1 MEHTKNETIIHDT
14 DKESSWEQQ
23 TAMKVSGISILV
35 NLLLSIFK
43 LIAGIAAHSGAMI
56 SDAIHS
62 ASDVGS
68 TFIVIIG
75 VRLSAKKSDKEHQYG
90 HERMECV
97 SSIVLAGMLLV
108 TGLGIGITGVLDI
121 VKSTSGGTIAIP
133 GTLALLAAVVS
144 IVTKEWMFWYT
155 RGAAKKINSG
165 ALMAD
170 AWHHRADA
178 LSSIGALVGIF
189 GARLGYPI
197 LDPVASIVICFM
209 IAKAAI
215 DIFRDAIDKMVDH
228 SCAAKPEESMRRAIL
243 KVRGVRRVDLLRTR
257 LFGSKMY
264 VDIEIAA
271 AGEISLND
279 AHDIAENVHHTIED
293 KFKDVKHCMV
303 HVNPLSEDSH
313 EACTMLPPDL
323 RPHDQNN

>member
-1 MEHTKNETIIHDT
+1 MEHTENKTIIHDT
-14 DKESSWEQQ
+14 EKTASWDQQ

-35 NLLLSIFK
+35 NLLLSVFK
-43 LIAGIAAHSGAMI
+43 LVAGIVAHSGAMI

-108 TGLGIGITGVLDI
+108 TGLGSGITGARDI

-133 GTLALLAAVVS
+133 GTLALIAAVVS
-144 IVTKEWMFWYT
+144 IVVKEWMFWYT

-170 AWHHRADA
+170 AWHHRSDA
-178 LSSIGALVGIF
+178 LSSIGAFIGIF

-197 LDPVASIVICFM
+197 LDPIASIVICFM
-209 IAKAAI
+209 IAKASI

-228 SCAAKPEESMRRAIL
+228 SCDAKTEESMKREIL
-243 KVRGVRRVDLLRTR
+243 RVPGVRRVDLLKTR
-257 LFGSKMY
+257 LFGSKIY

-271 AGEISLND
+271 DGNISLRD
-279 AHDIAENVHHTIED
+279 AHDIAENVHHTIEN

-303 HVNPLSEDSH
+303 HVNPI
-313 EACTMLPPDL
+313 
-323 RPHDQNN
+323 NG

>member
-1 MEHTKNETIIHDT
+1 MEKDKVMTEGSHSDALDFQKVANKVSFITII
-14 DKESSWEQQ
+14 EN
-23 TAMKVSGISILV
+23 V
-35 NLLLSIFK
+35 LLSLFK
-43 LIAGIAAHSGAMI
+43 LFAGVVAHSSAMI

-108 TGLGIGITGVLDI
+108 TGIGIGVTGARDI

-133 GTLALLAAVVS
+133 GTLALVAAVVS
-144 IVTKEWMFWYT
+144 IVVKEWMFWYT

-170 AWHHRADA
+170 AWHHRSDA
-178 LSSIGALVGIF
+178 LSSIGAFVGIF

-197 LDPVASIVICFM
+197 LDPIASIVICVM
-209 IAKAAI
+209 IAKASI

-228 SCAAKPEESMRRAIL
+228 SCDVKTEESMKREIL
-243 KVRGVRRVDLLRTR
+243 KVPGVRRVDLLKTR

-271 AGEISLND
+271 DGNISLCD
-279 AHDIAENVHHTIED
+279 AHDIAENVHHTIEN
-293 KFKDVKHCMV
+293 KFKNVKHCMV
-303 HVNPLSEDSH
+303 HVNPI
-313 EACTMLPPDL
+313 
-323 RPHDQNN
+323 NG

>member
-1 MEHTKNETIIHDT
+1 MEHTENKTIIHDT
-14 DKESSWEQQ
+14 EKTASWEQQ

-35 NLLLSIFK
+35 NLLLSVFK
-43 LIAGIAAHSGAMI
+43 LIAGIVAHSGAMI

-68 TFIVIIG
+68 PFIVIIG
-75 VRLSAKKSDKEHQYG
+75 VRLSTKKSDKEHQYG
-90 HERMECV
+90 QCV

-108 TGLGIGITGVLDI
+108 TGLGIGITGARDI

-133 GTLALLAAVVS
+133 GTLALIAAVVS
-144 IVTKEWMFWYT
+144 IVVKEWMFWYT

-170 AWHHRADA
+170 AWHHRSDA
-178 LSSIGALVGIF
+178 LSSIGAFVGIF

-197 LDPVASIVICFM
+197 LDPIASIVICVM
-209 IAKAAI
+209 IAKASI
-215 DIFRDAIDKMVDH
+215 DIFRGAIDKMVDR
-228 SCAAKPEESMRRAIL
+228 SCDEKTEKEMRETIL
-243 KVRGVRRVDLLRTR
+243 KVDGVKRIDLLQTR

-271 AGEISLND
+271 DGAQTLD
-279 AHDIAENVHHTIED
+279 AAHEIAEKVHHAIEET
-293 KFKDVKHCMV
+293 FTEVKHCMV
-303 HVNPLSEDSH
+303 HVNPI
-313 EACTMLPPDL
+313 
-323 RPHDQNN
+323 HD

>member
-108 TGLGIGITGVLDI
+108 TGLGIGITGVRDI

-133 GTLALLAAVVS
+133 GTLALIAAVVS

-170 AWHHRADA
+170 AWHHRSDA
-178 LSSIGALVGIF
+178 MSSVGAFIGIL
-189 GARLGYPI
+189 GARLGFPI
-197 LDPVASIVICFM
+197 LDPIASVAICVLIV
-209 IAKAAI
+209 KASV

-228 SCAAKPEESMRRAIL
+228 SCDEATEESMREVIM
-243 KVRGVRRVDLLRTR
+243 GVKGVKGIDLLQTR

-264 VDIEIAA
+264 VDIEISAD
-271 AGEISLND
+271 GTIPLNE
-279 AHDIAENVHHTIED
+279 AHDIAENVHHSIE
-293 KFKDVKHCMV
+293 KNFKDVKHCMV
-303 HVNPLSEDSH
+303 HVNPVNE
-313 EACTMLPPDL
+313 
-323 RPHDQNN
+323 

>member
-108 TGLGIGITGVLDI
+108 TGLGIGITGVRDI

-133 GTLALLAAVVS
+133 GTLALIAAVVS

-170 AWHHRADA
+170 AWHHRSDA
-178 LSSIGALVGIF
+178 LSSIGAFVGIF

-197 LDPVASIVICFM
+197 LDPVASIVI
-209 IAKAAI
+209 
-215 DIFRDAIDKMVDH
+215 
-228 SCAAKPEESMRRAIL
+228 L
-243 KVRGVRRVDLLRTR
+243 
-257 LFGSKMY
+257 
-264 VDIEIAA
+264 
-271 AGEISLND
+271 SLI
-279 AHDIAENVHHTIED
+279 HI
-293 KFKDVKHCMV
+293 
-303 HVNPLSEDSH
+303 
-313 EACTMLPPDL
+313 
-323 RPHDQNN
+323 

>member
-1 MEHTKNETIIHDT
+1 M
-14 DKESSWEQQ
+14 
-23 TAMKVSGISILV
+23 
-35 NLLLSIFK
+35 
-43 LIAGIAAHSGAMI
+43 AHSGAMI

-75 VRLSAKKSDKEHQYG
+75 VRLSTKKSDKEHQYG

-108 TGLGIGITGVLDI
+108 TGLGIGITGARDI

-133 GTLALLAAVVS
+133 GTLALIAAVVS
-144 IVTKEWMFWYT
+144 IVVKEWMFWYT

-170 AWHHRADA
+170 AWHHRSDA
-178 LSSIGALVGIF
+178 LSSIGAFVGIL

-197 LDPVASIVICFM
+197 LDPIASIVICVM
-209 IAKAAI
+209 IAKASI

-228 SCAAKPEESMRRAIL
+228 SCDAKTEESMKREIL
-243 KVRGVRRVDLLRTR
+243 KVPGVRRVDLLKTR

-271 AGEISLND
+271 DGNISLFD
-279 AHDIAENVHHTIED
+279 AHDIAENVHHTIEN

-303 HVNPLSEDSH
+303 HVNPI
-313 EACTMLPPDL
+313 
-323 RPHDQNN
+323 NG